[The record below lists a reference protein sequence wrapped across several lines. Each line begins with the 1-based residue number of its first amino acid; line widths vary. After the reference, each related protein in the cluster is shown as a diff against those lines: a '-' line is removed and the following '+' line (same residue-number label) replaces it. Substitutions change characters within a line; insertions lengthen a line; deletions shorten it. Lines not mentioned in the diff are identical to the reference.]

1 MKRSVTT
8 SVLWFAAVAAAM
20 AVAVFQRTTG
30 PTWPVQGQAMM
41 EGKPVQFRFSRSH
54 TAATPMKVAVRAD
67 GPGLNLTLAYR
78 RFRAGDNW
86 SSVAMDWDGDAYS
99 AFLPGQPPAGKMEY
113 RVYTKSDANPEYLG
127 PSSIVVRFKGEVPA
141 VLLFLHI
148 LFMMA
153 GIVLCVRT
161 GLESLRN
168 EPRLTPLMQSTLTAL
183 IGGGLVFGPLVQK
196 YAFGDLW
203 TGFPLGTDFT
213 DNKTLLVVLFWI
225 AAYFLYRRS
234 RWWVF
239 AAAVLMIAVTLIPHS
254 MGGSELDYATGG
266 MKNKFSRQKIGYP
279 ADRPGT
285 AAVLKRVSNQGST
298 APARITARV
307 PG

>member
-1 MKRSVTT
+1 MVD
-8 SVLWFAAVAAAM
+8 
-20 AVAVFQRTTG
+20 
-30 PTWPVQGQAMM
+30 
-41 EGKPVQFRFSRSH
+41 GKVVPYRFSRSH
-54 TAATPMKVAVRAD
+54 TARTPMKVAIRTDV
-67 GPGLNLTLAYR
+67 PGLRFILSYR
-78 RFRAGDNW
+78 RFRTGDDWN
-86 SSVAMDWDGDAYS
+86 SVAMDWDGDAYS
-99 AFLPGQPPAGKMEY
+99 AFIPGQPPAGKIEY
-113 RVYTKSDANPEYLG
+113 RVFTGSDSHPEHLG
-127 PSSIVVRFKGEVPA
+127 PSTIVVRFKGKVPA
-141 VLLFLHI
+141 VLLILHI

-161 GLESLRN
+161 GLESLR
-168 EPRLTPLMQSTLTAL
+168 EKPRLRTLMKSTLTAL
-183 IGGGLVFGPLVQK
+183 IGGGMIFGPLVQK

-239 AAAVLMIAVTLIPHS
+239 AAAVLMIVITLIPHS

-266 MKNKFSRQKIGYP
+266 MKNRFSLR
-279 ADRPGT
+279 RPGDP
-285 AAVLKRVSNQGST
+285 AGSPEMMVMLKEIPHQEST
-298 APARITARV
+298 CPKGIIAQV